1 MTNNPLLDTSA
12 LRQNVRLLGDTLGE
26 VIRSTVGEDL
36 YETIETIRQASK
48 SATDVEQTTA
58 LFNALR
64 KLDSEQLLLISRGF
78 AQFLN
83 LANIADQHF
92 TTTKSV
98 SGHFGA
104 YDRISSTIEE
114 LSQSVSKEALAA
126 AVANLHIDLVL
137 TAHPTEITRRTL
149 IHKHGEI
156 HDCLNEVESGLA
168 SEERIQ
174 SRLADLI
181 AQIWHT
187 EEFLEQRPTP
197 IDEARW
203 SFAVIENSLWDAVPE
218 FLRDLDAIAEKFE
231 LDLPPRTKPVVRLSS
246 WIGGDRDGNKNV
258 TAQVTRRA
266 MIISRWQAA
275 DLISRDLEA
284 IYEELS
290 VTRAS
295 EALRQLV
302 GDVREPYRAIL
313 KPLRDAVRR
322 QRDELGAYIQDGTH
336 PLPPVLFT
344 QDVVSPLQQCRTSL
358 AEVGLSAIADGKLLD
373 LIRRLDS
380 FGAHLVTLDVRQ
392 ESTRHSDAID
402 ELTRS
407 LELPQAY
414 GDMNETERMAWL
426 LQELQ
431 TRRPLIPPA
440 ASWSAATAETLAVF
454 RMLQRLQ
461 EEFGPRICN
470 SYVISMSHTASDL
483 LEVLLLAKEAGLVDP
498 PNKRASL
505 LVVPLFETVEDLQR
519 APEVME
525 GLFKTPLYRELLPV
539 VGQQKQPLQELML
552 GYSDSNKDSGF
563 LSSNWE
569 IHQAQIA
576 LQELA
581 SRQDVALRLFHG
593 RGGSVSRGGGPAYQA
608 ILAQPSGTL
617 QGRIKI
623 TEQGEVLASKY
634 SLPELALY
642 NLETVTTAV
651 VQNSL
656 VTNQLDATPSW
667 NQLMSRLATRSRD
680 HYRALVHDNPDLVAF
695 FQQVTPIEEISKL
708 QISSRPARRKTGAKD
723 LSSLRAIP
731 WVFGWTQ
738 SRFLLPSW
746 FGFGTALSEE
756 VGGDSEQLDLLRRLH
771 QRWPFFRMLISKVE
785 MTLSKVDLDLAHH
798 YMNSLGHPEQRE
810 AFEAIFEVI
819 AKEYELTRKLV
830 LEITGQNRLLG
841 ADQGLQLSVDL
852 RNRTIV
858 PLGFL
863 QVALLKRLRDQNR
876 QPPMS
881 ETPGAPE
888 DTRTYSRSELLRGAL
903 LTLNG
908 IAAGMR
914 NTG

>member
-246 WIGGDRDGNKNV
+246 WIGGDRDGNPNV
-258 TAQVTRRA
+258 TAKVTRRA

-392 ESTRHSDAID
+392 ESTRHSDVIGEITTALGLGNYS
-402 ELTRS
+402 EWS
-407 LELPQAY
+407 
-414 GDMNETERMAWL
+414 ETDK
-426 LQELQ
+426 Q
-431 TRRPLIPPA
+431 TFLKAEITNPRPLLPLNFT
-440 ASWSAATAETLAVF
+440 ASEPCQEVLDTFRVIAET
-454 RMLQRLQ
+454 
-461 EEFGPRICN
+461 PREALGC
-470 SYVISMSHTASDL
+470 YVISMASEPSDVL
-483 LEVLLLAKEAGLVDP
+483 AVQLLLKATGGPLDLPV
-498 PNKRASL
+498 S
-505 LVVPLFETVEDLQR
+505 PLFETLDDLDG
-519 APEVME
+519 APSTLESLLSDAEFRERTSHSMVVMI
-525 GLFKTPLYRELLPV
+525 
-539 VGQQKQPLQELML
+539 
-552 GYSDSNKDSGF
+552 GYSDSAKDAGM
-563 LSSNWE
+563 LSAGW
-569 IHQAQIA
+569 AQYRAQEA
-576 LQELA
+576 LLNVCQSHGVSL
-581 SRQDVALRLFHG
+581 QLFHG
-593 RGGSVSRGGGPAYQA
+593 RGGTIGRGGAPAHQA
-608 ILAQPSGTL
+608 LLSQPPGSL
-617 QGRIKI
+617 EQGLRV
-623 TEQGEVLASKY
+623 TEQGEMIRVKLGLKPLAINTLGQYTSAILRGNLTPPPVPKPEWRELMNELAEQACTDY
-634 SLPELALY
+634 RSWVRGNPNFVEYFRQATPEPELA
-642 NLETVTTAV
+642 
-651 VQNSL
+651 SL
-656 VTNQLDATPSW
+656 PLG
-667 NQLMSRLATRSRD
+667 
-680 HYRALVHDNPDLVAF
+680 
-695 FQQVTPIEEISKL
+695 
-708 QISSRPARRKTGAKD
+708 SRPARRRTGGGIET
-723 LSSLRAIP
+723 LRAIP
-731 WVFGWTQ
+731 WIFAWSQ
-738 SRFLLPSW
+738 SRLVLPAWLGAGS
-746 FGFGTALSEE
+746 ALKAA
-756 VGGDSEQLDLLRRLH
+756 VKNGQLDQLREMRDQWPFFASRLSMLDMVYAKSDLVINSLYDETLVQDNLKTLGSDLRQQLSTDIQSLMGILDVETLMASDPWGLESIGLRNVYTAPLNLVQIELLRRVRDSESESV
-771 QRWPFFRMLISKVE
+771 QRALMVS
-785 MTLSKVDLDLAHH
+785 
-798 YMNSLGHPEQRE
+798 
-810 AFEAIFEVI
+810 I
-819 AKEYELTRKLV
+819 AGV
-830 LEITGQNRLLG
+830 
-841 ADQGLQLSVDL
+841 
-852 RNRTIV
+852 
-858 PLGFL
+858 
-863 QVALLKRLRDQNR
+863 
-876 QPPMS
+876 
-881 ETPGAPE
+881 
-888 DTRTYSRSELLRGAL
+888 
-903 LTLNG
+903 
-908 IAAGMR
+908 AAGMR

>member
-12 LRQNVRLLGDTLGE
+12 LRQNVRLLGDTLGD

-36 YETIETIRQASK
+36 YETIESIRQASK

-98 SGHFGA
+98 SDHFGA

-114 LSQSVSKEALAA
+114 LSQLVSKEALAA

-246 WIGGDRDGNKNV
+246 WIGGDRDGNPNV
-258 TAQVTRRA
+258 TAKVTRRA

-392 ESTRHSDAID
+392 ESTRHSDVIGEITTALGLGNYS
-402 ELTRS
+402 EWS
-407 LELPQAY
+407 
-414 GDMNETERMAWL
+414 ETDKQDFLKAEI
-426 LQELQ
+426 
-431 TRRPLIPPA
+431 TNPRPLLPLNFT
-440 ASWSAATAETLAVF
+440 ASEPCQEVLDTFRVIAET
-454 RMLQRLQ
+454 
-461 EEFGPRICN
+461 PREALGC
-470 SYVISMSHTASDL
+470 YVISMASEPSDVL
-483 LEVLLLAKEAGLVDP
+483 AVQLLLKATGGPLDLPV
-498 PNKRASL
+498 S
-505 LVVPLFETVEDLQR
+505 PLFETLDDLDG
-519 APEVME
+519 APSTLNALLSDTEFRERTSHSMVVMI
-525 GLFKTPLYRELLPV
+525 
-539 VGQQKQPLQELML
+539 
-552 GYSDSNKDSGF
+552 GYSDSAKDAGM
-563 LSSNWE
+563 LSAGW
-569 IHQAQIA
+569 AQYRAQEA
-576 LQELA
+576 LLTICQSHGVSL
-581 SRQDVALRLFHG
+581 QLFHG
-593 RGGSVSRGGGPAYQA
+593 RGGTIGRGGAPAHQA
-608 ILAQPSGTL
+608 LLSQPPGSL
-617 QGRIKI
+617 EQGLRV
-623 TEQGEVLASKY
+623 TEQGEMIRVKLGLKPLAINTLGQYTSAILRGNLTPPPVPKPEWRELMNELAEQACTDY
-634 SLPELALY
+634 RSWVRGNPNFVEYFRQATPEPELA
-642 NLETVTTAV
+642 
-651 VQNSL
+651 SL
-656 VTNQLDATPSW
+656 PLG
-667 NQLMSRLATRSRD
+667 
-680 HYRALVHDNPDLVAF
+680 
-695 FQQVTPIEEISKL
+695 
-708 QISSRPARRKTGAKD
+708 SRPARRRTGGGIET
-723 LSSLRAIP
+723 LRAIP
-731 WVFGWTQ
+731 WIFAWSQ
-738 SRFLLPSW
+738 SRLVLPAWLGAGS
-746 FGFGTALSEE
+746 ALKAA
-756 VGGDSEQLDLLRRLH
+756 VKNGQLDQLREMRDQWPFFASRLSMLDMVYAKSDLVINSLYDETLVQDNLKTLGSDLRQQLSTDIQSLMGILNVETLMASDPWGLESIGLRNVYTAPLNLVQIELLRRVRESESESV
-771 QRWPFFRMLISKVE
+771 QRALMVS
-785 MTLSKVDLDLAHH
+785 
-798 YMNSLGHPEQRE
+798 
-810 AFEAIFEVI
+810 I
-819 AKEYELTRKLV
+819 AGV
-830 LEITGQNRLLG
+830 
-841 ADQGLQLSVDL
+841 
-852 RNRTIV
+852 
-858 PLGFL
+858 
-863 QVALLKRLRDQNR
+863 
-876 QPPMS
+876 
-881 ETPGAPE
+881 
-888 DTRTYSRSELLRGAL
+888 
-903 LTLNG
+903 
-908 IAAGMR
+908 AAGMR

>member
-12 LRQNVRLLGDTLGE
+12 LRQNVRLLGDTLGD

-36 YETIETIRQASK
+36 YETIESIRQASK

-98 SGHFGA
+98 SDHFGA
-104 YDRISSTIEE
+104 YDRIASTIEE

-246 WIGGDRDGNKNV
+246 WIGGDRDGNPNV
-258 TAQVTRRA
+258 TAKVTRRA

-392 ESTRHSDAID
+392 ESTRHSDVIGEITTALGLGNYS
-402 ELTRS
+402 EWS
-407 LELPQAY
+407 
-414 GDMNETERMAWL
+414 ETDKQDFLKAEI
-426 LQELQ
+426 
-431 TRRPLIPPA
+431 TNPRPLLPLNFT
-440 ASWSAATAETLAVF
+440 ASEPCQEVLDTFRVIAET
-454 RMLQRLQ
+454 
-461 EEFGPRICN
+461 PREALGC
-470 SYVISMSHTASDL
+470 YVISMASEPSDVL
-483 LEVLLLAKEAGLVDP
+483 AVQLLLKATGGPLDLPV
-498 PNKRASL
+498 S
-505 LVVPLFETVEDLQR
+505 PLFETLDDLDG
-519 APEVME
+519 APSTLNALLSDTEFRERTSHSMVVMI
-525 GLFKTPLYRELLPV
+525 
-539 VGQQKQPLQELML
+539 
-552 GYSDSNKDSGF
+552 GYSDSAKDAGM
-563 LSSNWE
+563 LSAGW
-569 IHQAQIA
+569 AQYRAQEA
-576 LQELA
+576 LLTICQSHGVSL
-581 SRQDVALRLFHG
+581 QLFHG
-593 RGGSVSRGGGPAYQA
+593 RGGTIGRGGAPAHQA
-608 ILAQPSGTL
+608 LLSQPPGSL
-617 QGRIKI
+617 EQGLRV
-623 TEQGEVLASKY
+623 TEQGEMIRVKLGLKPLAINTLGQYTSAILRGNLTPPPVPKPEWRELMNELAEQACTDY
-634 SLPELALY
+634 RSWVRGNPNFVEYFRQATPEPELA
-642 NLETVTTAV
+642 
-651 VQNSL
+651 SL
-656 VTNQLDATPSW
+656 PLG
-667 NQLMSRLATRSRD
+667 
-680 HYRALVHDNPDLVAF
+680 
-695 FQQVTPIEEISKL
+695 
-708 QISSRPARRKTGAKD
+708 SRPARRRTGGGIET
-723 LSSLRAIP
+723 LRAIP
-731 WVFGWTQ
+731 WIFAWSQ
-738 SRFLLPSW
+738 SRLVLPAWLGAGS
-746 FGFGTALSEE
+746 ALKAA
-756 VGGDSEQLDLLRRLH
+756 VKNGQLDQLREMRDQWPFFASRLSMLDMVYAKSDLVINSLYDETLVQDNLKTLGSDLRQQLSTDIQSLMGILNVETLMASDPWGLESIGLRNVYTAPLNLVQIELLRRVRESESESV
-771 QRWPFFRMLISKVE
+771 QRALMVS
-785 MTLSKVDLDLAHH
+785 
-798 YMNSLGHPEQRE
+798 
-810 AFEAIFEVI
+810 I
-819 AKEYELTRKLV
+819 AGV
-830 LEITGQNRLLG
+830 
-841 ADQGLQLSVDL
+841 
-852 RNRTIV
+852 
-858 PLGFL
+858 
-863 QVALLKRLRDQNR
+863 
-876 QPPMS
+876 
-881 ETPGAPE
+881 
-888 DTRTYSRSELLRGAL
+888 
-903 LTLNG
+903 
-908 IAAGMR
+908 AAGMR

>member
-12 LRQNVRLLGDTLGE
+12 LRQNVRLLGDTLGD

-36 YETIETIRQASK
+36 YETIESIRQASK

-98 SGHFGA
+98 SDHFGA
-104 YDRISSTIEE
+104 YDRISIAIEE

-246 WIGGDRDGNKNV
+246 WIGGDRDGNPNV
-258 TAQVTRRA
+258 TAKVTRRA

-392 ESTRHSDAID
+392 ESTRHSDVIGEITTALGLGNYS
-402 ELTRS
+402 EWS
-407 LELPQAY
+407 
-414 GDMNETERMAWL
+414 ETDKQDFLKAEI
-426 LQELQ
+426 
-431 TRRPLIPPA
+431 TNPRPLLPLNFT
-440 ASWSAATAETLAVF
+440 ASEPCQEVLDTFRVIAET
-454 RMLQRLQ
+454 
-461 EEFGPRICN
+461 PRETLGC
-470 SYVISMSHTASDL
+470 YVISMASEPSDVL
-483 LEVLLLAKEAGLVDP
+483 AVQLLLKATGGPLDLPV
-498 PNKRASL
+498 S
-505 LVVPLFETVEDLQR
+505 PLFETLDDLDG
-519 APEVME
+519 APSTLNALLSDTEFRERTSHSMVVMI
-525 GLFKTPLYRELLPV
+525 
-539 VGQQKQPLQELML
+539 
-552 GYSDSNKDSGF
+552 GYSDSAKDAGM
-563 LSSNWE
+563 LSAGW
-569 IHQAQIA
+569 AQYRAQEA
-576 LQELA
+576 LLTICQSHGVSL
-581 SRQDVALRLFHG
+581 QLFHG
-593 RGGSVSRGGGPAYQA
+593 RGGTIGRGGAPAHQA
-608 ILAQPSGTL
+608 LLSQPPGSL
-617 QGRIKI
+617 EQGLRV
-623 TEQGEVLASKY
+623 TEQGEMIRVKLGLKPLAINTLGQYTSAILRGNLTPPPVPKPEWRELMNELAEQACTDY
-634 SLPELALY
+634 RSWVRGNPNFVEYFRQATPEPELA
-642 NLETVTTAV
+642 
-651 VQNSL
+651 SL
-656 VTNQLDATPSW
+656 PLG
-667 NQLMSRLATRSRD
+667 
-680 HYRALVHDNPDLVAF
+680 
-695 FQQVTPIEEISKL
+695 
-708 QISSRPARRKTGAKD
+708 SRPARRRTGGGIET
-723 LSSLRAIP
+723 LRAIP
-731 WVFGWTQ
+731 WIFAWSQ
-738 SRFLLPSW
+738 SRLVLPAWLGAGS
-746 FGFGTALSEE
+746 ALKAA
-756 VGGDSEQLDLLRRLH
+756 VKNGQLDQLREMRDQWPFFASRLSMLDMVYAKSDLVINSLYDETLVQDNLKTLGSDLRQQLSTDIQSLMGILNVETLMASDPWGLESIGLRNVYTAPLNLVQIELLRRVRESESESV
-771 QRWPFFRMLISKVE
+771 QRALMVS
-785 MTLSKVDLDLAHH
+785 
-798 YMNSLGHPEQRE
+798 
-810 AFEAIFEVI
+810 I
-819 AKEYELTRKLV
+819 AGV
-830 LEITGQNRLLG
+830 
-841 ADQGLQLSVDL
+841 
-852 RNRTIV
+852 
-858 PLGFL
+858 
-863 QVALLKRLRDQNR
+863 
-876 QPPMS
+876 
-881 ETPGAPE
+881 
-888 DTRTYSRSELLRGAL
+888 
-903 LTLNG
+903 
-908 IAAGMR
+908 AAGMR